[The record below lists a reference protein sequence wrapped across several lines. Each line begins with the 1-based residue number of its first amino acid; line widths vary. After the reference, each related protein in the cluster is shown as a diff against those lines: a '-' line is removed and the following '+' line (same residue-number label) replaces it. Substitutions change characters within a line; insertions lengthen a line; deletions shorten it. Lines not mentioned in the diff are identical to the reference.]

1 MAPKKAKSDTG
12 QGKRKVVRKTIEV
25 KKEII
30 AKHENGIR
38 VSDLA
43 VQYGMAKS
51 TVCTILKNKDSF
63 GRKCLNEHN
72 LLIIHYKHNTVL

>member
-1 MAPKKAKSDTG
+1 MRITLD
-12 QGKRKVVRKTIEV
+12 V

-43 VQYGMAKS
+43 FAVRYGEIVDLYHTEEQRGDKG
-51 TVCTILKNKDSF
+51 T
-63 GRKCLNEHN
+63 
-72 LLIIHYKHNTVL
+72 

>member
-30 AKHENGIR
+30 AEHENGVC

-43 VQYGMAKS
+43 VQYAIAKS
-51 TVCTILKNKDSF
+51 TISSILKNK
-63 GRKCLNEHN
+63 E
-72 LLIIHYKHNTVL
+72 VL